1 MAEIAS
7 PRLELIAR
15 TAMRLIASRGLRGLT
30 HRAVD
35 QAAGLPPGSTS
46 YHARTRARL
55 IEVTLRRMADEEGRA
70 EETVLMTA
78 DHDLDTLADL
88 VADFMYTA
96 IHRDRDRMLA
106 RYELALEATR
116 RPELRP
122 LYDRVGARFRAL
134 AQRVT
139 SVLGSPDPERHARDL
154 IAWADGVIFDFVAG
168 PASARHPSRAELR
181 RSAGDLLGALAR
193 HPAQPA

>member
-1 MAEIAS
+1 
-7 PRLELIAR
+7 
-15 TAMRLIASRGLRGLT
+15 MRLIASRGLRGLT

-55 IEVTLRRMADEEGRA
+55 IEVTLRRMADEEGVL
-70 EETVLMTA
+70 EESVLMTA
-78 DHDLDTLADL
+78 DHDLGTLADL
-88 VADFMYTA
+88 VAEFTHTA

-134 AQRVT
+134 ARTVARA
-139 SVLGSPDPERHARDL
+139 LGSPDPERHARDL
-154 IAWADGVIFDFVAG
+154 IAWADGVIFDSVAG
-168 PASARHPSRAELR
+168 AASACPPSLAELR
-181 RSAGDLLGALAR
+181 RSARDLLSAQAAR
-193 HPAQPA
+193 SPRPT